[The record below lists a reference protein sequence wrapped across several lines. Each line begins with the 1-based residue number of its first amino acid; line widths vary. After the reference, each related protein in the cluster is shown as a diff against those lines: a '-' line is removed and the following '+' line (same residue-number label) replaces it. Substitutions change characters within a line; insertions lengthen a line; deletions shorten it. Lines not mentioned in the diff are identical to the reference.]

1 MYIDVGMRN
10 LGFVRSDFPTR
21 GEEILFLFLPPSTSA
36 KCRKNLEVRRNKK
49 KDPILGRVAA
59 AGNKKIPS
67 SLSQQQVN
75 LGQIFKRKISVAVT
89 CIYLSNKDL
98 L

>member
-21 GEEILFLFLPPSTSA
+21 GEENLFLFLPPSTSA

-49 KDPILGRVAA
+49 KITSLGELPQKAIKKSLPHFPN
-59 AGNKKIPS
+59 NK
-67 SLSQQQVN
+67 
-75 LGQIFKRKISVAVT
+75 
-89 CIYLSNKDL
+89 
-98 L
+98 